1 MRGSPVRGRTVRSQA
16 SGGECPDRIGE
27 AVGGFQ
33 EVGQLDGDGAGCA
46 RFDFGGAGF
55 HAGVL
60 RGFDAGSSPGEQA
73 DEAVGGAADVGDD
86 VASGPRGDEGGAGEV
101 GVGEGFDGGDEAAGG
116 RLDRCQ
122 PVHALVRHEP
132 VSFES
137 MILVR
142 LNPRAVA
149 AAMAVGR
156 KDIRLP
162 LDGVRRSAAVIG

>member
-1 MRGSPVRGRTVRSQA
+1 MLAYCGVSMPVRAQVSRRMRLSV
-16 SGGECPDRIGE
+16 
-27 AVGGFQ
+27 
-33 EVGQLDGDGAGCA
+33 A
-46 RFDFGGAGF
+46 RQTW
-55 HAGVL
+55 VMTW
-60 RGFDAGSSPGEQA
+60 
-73 DEAVGGAADVGDD
+73 
-86 VASGPRGDEGGAGEV
+86 PRVHGGDEGGAGEV